1 MAAKLRY
8 EDVQE
13 LYREHGAALLAYA
26 AALLGESAAAEDVL
40 HQVFLKLLG
49 GRFGPPSN
57 ARPYLFRAVRNTALN
72 FRRSRARDVSL
83 NEDQLQ
89 WLVRP
94 AEAVDAG
101 LALQQALRE
110 LPIEQR
116 EVVVMHVWGAMTL
129 EEIAKVLELSANT
142 VASRYRYGLRKL
154 REIMQGPRGAPG
166 AEVNDGGE

>member
-1 MAAKLRY
+1 MADKLRY

-26 AALLGESAAAEDVL
+26 AALLGERAEAEDAL

-49 GRFGPPSN
+49 GRLEIPAD

-72 FRRSRARDVSL
+72 SYRSRARDVPL
-83 NEDQLQ
+83 GKDDQQ
-89 WLVRP
+89 WFVKP

-101 LALQQALRE
+101 LALEKALRA
-110 LPIEQR
+110 LPLEQR

-129 EEIAKVLELSANT
+129 EEIGKVLELSANT
-142 VASRYRYGLRKL
+142 VASRYRYGLSKL
-154 REIMQGPRGAPG
+154 RDILQGPRGA
-166 AEVNDGGE
+166 GGG

>member
-1 MAAKLRY
+1 MSCKGSSGLRKLW
-8 EDVQE
+8 
-13 LYREHGAALLAYA
+13 
-26 AALLGESAAAEDVL
+26 
-40 HQVFLKLLG
+40 
-49 GRFGPPSN
+49 
-57 ARPYLFRAVRNTALN
+57 T
-72 FRRSRARDVSL
+72 
-83 NEDQLQ
+83 
-89 WLVRP
+89 P
-94 AEAVDAG
+94 AWHWNKRCA
-101 LALQQALRE
+101 E